1 MKNMLMIVAI
11 LFVITTIIELILNNY
26 KKNIYNKLVS
36 LLSLK
41 KYDEFSELIEDRKTK
56 FFLPVNN
63 YHILKMNEAMLQQR
77 TNDIIFEIDKLKNLK
92 LTEEQ
97 KTFVYCRAFSYFLTA
112 CDDINMNRY
121 YSLVLN
127 LKDSPSKKYTIMVY
141 NTLVEKDY
149 QYIDDA
155 TKMLENATGEDKNNL
170 LALLSQMYMN
180 KGDIKTAND
189 YSSMVK
195 GG

>member
-1 MKNMLMIVAI
+1 MIVAI

-41 KYDEFSELIEDRKTK
+41 KYDEFTELIEDKKTK

-97 KTFVYCRAFSYFLTA
+97 KTFVYCRAFSYFLTGSDIHLSERGLAVQA
-112 CDDINMNRY
+112 CALIH
-121 YSLVLN
+121 LT
-127 LKDSPSKKYTIMVY
+127 SKK
-141 NTLVEKDY
+141 EKSLR
-149 QYIDDA
+149 IRSPVVRI
-155 TKMLENATGEDKNNL
+155 L
-170 LALLSQMYMN
+170 LHHLQPVLS
-180 KGDIKTAND
+180 DFRIRAR
-189 YSSMVK
+189 
-195 GG
+195 